1 MMSIHSWETDIE
13 FLSFHLSKE
22 GIVNGP
28 LSLSKLLR
36 WTFKHSLIAIIH
48 HAFSDKTIIVWSPFS
63 FEAITFLVQ
72 ISKVEGAKKILSR
85 TLDRKWTE
93 CGLHFWKTCPIPAS
107 GIFFYEYVQLVQK
120 LILGTKIQT
129 PVSILNLRAKNNCS
143 LRSRANVEKFENVF
157 VVNLKFEPH
166 YPLLLAFATSHG
178 VNK

>member
-72 ISKVEGAKKILSR
+72 NSKVEGAKKFFLELWIGNERNVAFIFEKHAQFRLQEFFVMNMYNWYRS
-85 TLDRKWTE
+85 
-93 CGLHFWKTCPIPAS
+93 WKR
-107 GIFFYEYVQLVQK
+107 
-120 LILGTKIQT
+120 
-129 PVSILNLRAKNNCS
+129 ILNFRAKNNCS

>member
-1 MMSIHSWETDIE
+1 MQKWIMMSIHSWETDIE

-72 ISKVEGAKKILSR
+72 NSKVEGAKKFFLELWIGNERNVAFIFEKHAQFRLQEFFFMNMYNWYRS
-85 TLDRKWTE
+85 W
-93 CGLHFWKTCPIPAS
+93 FWAQKFKLLFLFWIFAPKTIARYAR
-107 GIFFYEYVQLVQK
+107 G
-120 LILGTKIQT
+120 QT
-129 PVSILNLRAKNNCS
+129 
-143 LRSRANVEKFENVF
+143 
-157 VVNLKFEPH
+157 
-166 YPLLLAFATSHG
+166 
-178 VNK
+178 

>member
-72 ISKVEGAKKILSR
+72 NSKVEGAKKFFLELWIGNERNVAFIFEKHAQFRLQEFFLWIC
-85 TLDRKWTE
+85 TTGTE
-93 CGLHFWKTCPIPAS
+93 ADFEH
-107 GIFFYEYVQLVQK
+107 
-120 LILGTKIQT
+120 
-129 PVSILNLRAKNNCS
+129 KNSNSCFNCS